1 MPVIAQNSSVQF
13 SSVAQSCPTLCDPMS
28 RSTPIVTTSL
38 MQTPGWVLDM
48 QFVQSLSH
56 VQLFVTWWTAA
67 CQASLSFTISCGLLK
82 LMSIKSVMPSHLCRP
97 LLLLPSI
104 FPSISVLSSD
114 LALRIKWPKFG
125 GSASASVLLMNIQGW
140 VPLGLTGWISL
151 QSKGP
156 SGVFS
161 STTVWKHLFFG
172 AQPSS
177 CCSWDSQ
184 GKNAEVV
191 CHSLLHWITFCQHAT
206 PGLTLTTLLGGRFCS
221 ESCFPRWGNWS

>member
-1 MPVIAQNSSVQF
+1 MSNSLWPDELQHARLPCPSLSPVVCSNSCPLNQWCHLTSVVPFSSYLQSFPASVSFPVIWLFASSG
-13 SSVAQSCPTLCDPMS
+13 QS
-28 RSTPIVTTSL
+28 I
-38 MQTPGWVLDM
+38 
-48 QFVQSLSH
+48 
-56 VQLFVTWWTAA
+56 
-67 CQASLSFTISCGLLK
+67 
-82 LMSIKSVMPSHLCRP
+82 
-97 LLLLPSI
+97 
-104 FPSISVLSSD
+104 
-114 LALRIKWPKFG
+114 G